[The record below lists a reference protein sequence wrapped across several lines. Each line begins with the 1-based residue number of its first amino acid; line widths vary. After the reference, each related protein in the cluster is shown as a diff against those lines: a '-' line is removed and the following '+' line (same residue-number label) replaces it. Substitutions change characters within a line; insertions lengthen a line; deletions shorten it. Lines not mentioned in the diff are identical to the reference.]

1 MAYRYFQCK
10 PTILSQATSKWPD
23 VAYSELTI
31 GLTVS
36 SPVAFC
42 GGQDCYVAGIDIQLS
57 PKRHDSGVFASN
69 FVRYT
74 IVHHLF
80 LSGCDFGEARRGAVA
95 GVLVEWAS
103 ARPGGAAHSKRRRMS
118 NVLGK
123 MLQKQSWNAFPSIT
137 TLSIDS

>member
-95 GVLVEWAS
+95 GVLVERS
-103 ARPGGAAHSKRRRMS
+103 EQH
-118 NVLGK
+118 
-123 MLQKQSWNAFPSIT
+123 T
-137 TLSIDS
+137 